1 MRKLVTIEMVSESE
15 KEHRHYN
22 VSYNGTHLGY
32 YIANNSFTAPVNVN
46 WNFVSKHID
55 MPNFNTRTRQEM
67 KDTLEKIIN
76 NEPVDLKQDFG
87 LTEKNFT
94 FSLVL

>member
-1 MRKLVTIEMVSESE
+1 MVSETE

-22 VSYNGTHLGY
+22 VSYNGIHLGY

-46 WNFVSKHID
+46 WNFVSKHEA

-67 KDTLEKIIN
+67 KDTLEKLIN
-76 NEPVDLKQDFG
+76 NEPVNLKQDFG
-87 LTEKNFT
+87 RTQENFT
-94 FSLVL
+94 IDLVV